1 LNRARLESD
10 QRWALLA
17 LLAIGVVT
25 VGWWALALWPVP
37 GNPEWLTRARVV
49 CFNAGPDGMPDVS
62 GWMVLIGQPLGMLA
76 FLAVV
81 WPKSLFEGL
90 SSLASVPWGRW
101 ALAAAA
107 SIAVAGVFGVSL
119 RVGQAATRTVSP
131 TLPESPAV
139 AEHPRLDR
147 PAPALGLVN
156 QRGETI
162 GLSGLRG
169 RPAVVTF
176 AFGHCADIC
185 PVVVR
190 EARTARDETLGPEGA
205 AFVVITLDPWRD
217 TPPRLGD
224 LAIRWELAP
233 GDHMLGG
240 SVEDV
245 EAVLDAW
252 NVARSRNP
260 VTGDIAHP
268 PLTFLLDSEGT
279 IAFATV
285 SGRKTVAA
293 LIARL

>member
-1 LNRARLESD
+1 MSRTRLASD

-25 VGWWALALWPVP
+25 IGWWALALWPVP
-37 GNPEWLTRARVV
+37 GNPEWLTRARAV
-49 CFNAGPDGMPDVS
+49 CFNAGPSGMPDVS
-62 GWMVLIGQPLGMLA
+62 GWMVLIGQPLGMVA

-81 WPKSLFEGL
+81 WPKPLFGGI
-90 SSLASVPWGRW
+90 SSLTSLRWGRVVLAGVV
-101 ALAAAA
+101 ALM
-107 SIAVAGVFGVSL
+107 VAGAFGVSL
-119 RVGQAATRTVSP
+119 RVGQAATRTVMP
-131 TLPESPAV
+131 TLPESPSV
-139 AEHPRLDR
+139 ATHPRLDR

-162 GLSGLRG
+162 DLSDLRG

-176 AFGHCADIC
+176 AFGHCGDIC

-190 EARTARDETLGPEGA
+190 EARQARDETLGPVGA

-224 LAIRWELAP
+224 LATRWELAP
-233 GDHMLGG
+233 GDQMLGG
-240 SVEDV
+240 SVEQV
-245 EAVLDAW
+245 ETVLDAW
-252 NVARSRNP
+252 NVARTRNP

-268 PLTFLLDSEGT
+268 PLTFLLDAEGT

-285 SGRKTVAA
+285 SGRQTMAG
-293 LIARL
+293 LIDRL